1 MTCDECRTHL
11 QEFVDGELGSAEKAA
26 IDAHLTG
33 CQECTHLHRQLN
45 KFTTTLIKISEPL
58 KPKADFG
65 SKVLRKFEETKA
77 ELKRVPSERPAAVS
91 SVRTAVRT
99 FPAWPFFAGAA
110 VLVVAGLAVMLH
122 KPKEDPVAWLR
133 RGAEHARVQVYEGS
147 AWKETE
153 EPGRVF
159 SGNRIEALDAPG
171 ELVEIDFG
179 PGAGAL
185 LRSPCVLMI
194 ERNANG
200 ILVRP
205 DRTCR
210 LWLSTKGSGSQGG
223 KSGKVLKLLYNN
235 AWVHLDLDGSNA
247 VDVEASPSGALV
259 VSVKAGSAHFGNADA
274 SASDDVAEGYTRSI
288 GQTGKPSDA
297 ATVDPKTFDWI
308 KPE

>member
-1 MTCDECRTHL
+1 MTCDECRSHL

-45 KFTTTLIKISEPL
+45 KFTTTLIKISGPL

-91 SVRTAVRT
+91 SVRTVRT
-99 FPAWPFFAGAA
+99 FPAWPFIAGAA

-133 RGAEHARVQVYEGS
+133 RGAEHARVLAYEGN
-147 AWKETE
+147 AWKESE

-159 SGNRIEALDAPG
+159 SGNRVEALDAPG
-171 ELVEIDFG
+171 KLVEVDFG
-179 PGAGAL
+179 PPADAL
-185 LRSPCVLMI
+185 LRAPGALMI
-194 ERNANG
+194 ERTAAG

-205 DRTCR
+205 DRACR
-210 LWLSTKGSGSQGG
+210 LWLTTKGSSA
-223 KSGKVLKLLYNN
+223 KAGKVLKLLYNN
-235 AWVHLDLDGSNA
+235 AWVQLDLDGSNA
-247 VDVEASPSGALV
+247 VDIDATSTGAVV
-259 VSVKAGSAHFGNADA
+259 VSVKTGSVHFGNADG
-274 SASDDVAEGYTRSI
+274 SEDVAEGYTRSI
-288 GQTGKPSDA
+288 GQTGKAGDA
-297 ATVDPKTFDWI
+297 AAFDPKTFDWI
-308 KPE
+308 KSE